1 MESYWGAS
9 GELVGSYG
17 KICQQCCSFQDKLLT
32 HEDVFL
38 DFFEYFDVEVHQI
51 WIVF

>member
-32 HEDVFL
+32 HEDVSWIFL
-38 DFFEYFDVEVHQI
+38 NILMLKFIKFG
-51 WIVF
+51 